1 MTDNKKHIEDIA
13 EIRSLM
19 EKSSKFISLSGLSGI
34 LAGIFALIGAFISNW
49 YISYYYSRQTE
60 ASFIKSISLED
71 ESKLILMFLAFIV
84 FILAFVTAAYFTT
97 KKPEN
102 KNSKLWDYN
111 SKKVVSNLLI
121 PLTTGVI
128 FISYLILNN
137 YYILIVPAS
146 LMFYGLSLI
155 NAGHFTFSVIKYL
168 GLLEILTGF
177 ISLFFTEYY
186 IVFWSIGFGF
196 LHIIYGILMYL
207 KYERK

>member
-49 YISYYYSRQTE
+49 YISEYYPNQTE
-60 ASFIKSISLED
+60 ASFIKSISVEY
-71 ESKLILMFLAFIV
+71 ESKILLMLLAFTV

-97 KKPEN
+97 RNHKN
-102 KNSKLWDYN
+102 KSSNLWDYN

-121 PLTTGVI
+121 PLATGAV
-128 FISYLILNN
+128 FVSYLILNN
-137 YYILIVPAS
+137 YYSLIVPAS

-155 NAGHFTFSVIKYL
+155 NAGYFTFSDIKYL
-168 GLLEILTGF
+168 GLLEIF
-177 ISLFFTEYY
+177 IGILALIFTEYY
-186 IVFWSIGFGF
+186 IVFWLIGFGI